1 MEYLNSHNII
11 ENKEDIVIGDTHG
24 DFTAILNVLNDY
36 LNTRITFEY
45 YDDFVKDINGH
56 LTLNTSLLKHK
67 DFILSN
73 DLFTFNLSLPNVR
86 IILLGDVFD
95 TNNYLT
101 LRKLG
106 EKKNI
111 NFKPLNTDAVIEMKD
126 NYKVFGNFVCDY
138 NNEFFKLCQQLI
150 LKFIL
155 SLEKYVE
162 IRYVYGNHELS
173 SFDYYDDNIKEFI
186 INNFSSY
193 YYNKTHNTFYCHFH
207 NNTSITKMNND
218 CHNMLNIDN
227 LIRDELKRYRNE
239 TSIKKKTRCYF
250 KLMDLKKSLVQVV
263 DMDVIDKMENKYE
276 IMGDCNKIIM
286 KYKSIFS
293 DFIEEIKPVV
303 FVGHWNMDDK
313 NVKDDKSI
321 YFLDRDLSII
331 HSRTIENNKTKKIGI
346 LLNCQ
351 YCIVNDKVIHKTPLL
366 DYEFYV
372 DEALQDEYVNEND
385 KFVIFDLSQ
394 AQVLKF

>member
-24 DFTAILNVLNDY
+24 DT
-36 LNTRITFEY
+36 
-45 YDDFVKDINGH
+45 
-56 LTLNTSLLKHK
+56 
-67 DFILSN
+67 
-73 DLFTFNLSLPNVR
+73 
-86 IILLGDVFD
+86 
-95 TNNYLT
+95 
-101 LRKLG
+101 
-106 EKKNI
+106 
-111 NFKPLNTDAVIEMKD
+111 
-126 NYKVFGNFVCDY
+126 
-138 NNEFFKLCQQLI
+138 QL
-150 LKFIL
+150 
-155 SLEKYVE
+155 
-162 IRYVYGNHELS
+162 
-173 SFDYYDDNIKEFI
+173 D
-186 INNFSSY
+186 
-193 YYNKTHNTFYCHFH
+193 
-207 NNTSITKMNND
+207 
-218 CHNMLNIDN
+218 
-227 LIRDELKRYRNE
+227 
-239 TSIKKKTRCYF
+239 
-250 KLMDLKKSLVQVV
+250 
-263 DMDVIDKMENKYE
+263 
-276 IMGDCNKIIM
+276 KIIM

-293 DFIEEIKPVV
+293 DFIEEIKPIV